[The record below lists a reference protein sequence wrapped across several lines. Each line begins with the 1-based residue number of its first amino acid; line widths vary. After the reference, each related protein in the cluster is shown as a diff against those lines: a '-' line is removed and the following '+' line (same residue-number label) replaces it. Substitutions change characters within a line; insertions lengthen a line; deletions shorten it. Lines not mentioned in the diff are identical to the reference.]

1 MGDDFPERRRRFIE
15 TNTTVQEAAD
25 PDARALIELMK
36 SQLLIVLVDRLG
48 GDLVIPVGEID
59 GTGDRLLSM
68 SVEGRSFRFTVTR
81 KN

>member
-1 MGDDFPERRRRFIE
+1 MADDFPERRRRLLE
-15 TNTTVQEAAD
+15 TNAAVQAAAD
-25 PDARALIELMK
+25 PDARALIDLMK

-48 GDLVIPVGEID
+48 GDVVIPVAEID

-81 KN
+81 KS